1 MVQWEQRRKSNQ
13 IKKKYST
20 NQKTPVKMLK
30 NVTYEQEP
38 NKNL

>member
-1 MVQWEQRRKSNQ
+1 MGTERKKQQN
-13 IKKKYST
+13 KKKYNT
-20 NQKTPVKMLK
+20 NQKTLVKMLK